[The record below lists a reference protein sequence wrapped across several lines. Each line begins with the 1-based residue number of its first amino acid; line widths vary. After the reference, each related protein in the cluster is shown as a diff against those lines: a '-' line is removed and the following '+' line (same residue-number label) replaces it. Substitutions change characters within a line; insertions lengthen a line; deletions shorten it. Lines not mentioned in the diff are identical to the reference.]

1 MRLAYRAAG
10 PAVLPHEPAALPRY
24 HDPSPTGLPVVR
36 WALLTVLLFTEVVGL
51 TVAFDAGV
59 RTADAGWAGTII
71 FRSPYLLRAGVVAVL
86 VVGVLG
92 LWRLRDE
99 IRLAARAGSDWAAAQ
114 WSLAQVGA
122 FALFV
127 LATRRVL
134 GESTRTAAVAPLD
147 LFTWLATGAMTV
159 GLWAAAMVPPA
170 GWARLVRRGRG
181 ILLAGVFVA
190 LVSLPAALLF
200 QSEWDDLSRPTLWV
214 SWHLVHLVASD
225 VVCDPETR
233 TLGTTAFRVTVAPHC
248 SGYEGMGLTA
258 AYLGAYLWV
267 FRRDLRFPRALLLLP
282 VGIAAV
288 WVANAVRIAAL
299 VLIGDRVSPQLA
311 LGGFHSQAGWIGF
324 SAVALGLVGVSHRSR
339 LFTRAPAVE
348 RREPSPTLAYL
359 VPLLAVVLVE
369 ILAVAFLPDPDL
381 AYPVRVSVVGAIL
394 VYFWPRYESLRVA
407 GRGGLGPALFAGA
420 GVYVLWESLVRF
432 GLAGGSSETWP
443 VPDEL
448 PRWALGPWLA
458 VWGIGFTIVTP
469 IVEELAFRGY
479 LMRRLVAGDF
489 QAVPAG
495 TFTWLSFLGSSVLF
509 GVLHGEWVA
518 GTLAGM
524 AYALV
529 VVRTGRARDAVIA
542 HALTNALLWVGAMV
556 SGGS

>member
-1 MRLAYRAAG
+1 MRLAFRAAG
-10 PAVLPHEPAALPRY
+10 PAVLPHEPTALPR
-24 HDPSPTGLPVVR
+24 HHEPRPGGLPVVR
-36 WALLTVLLFTEVVGL
+36 WALLTILLLAEVVGL

-71 FRSPYLLRAGVVAVL
+71 FRSPYLLRAGVVALL
-86 VVGVLG
+86 VIGVLG

-99 IRLAARAGSDWAAAQ
+99 IRLAARAGSDWAAAL
-114 WSLAQVGA
+114 WALAQVGA

-127 LATRRVL
+127 LATGRVL
-134 GESTRTAAVAPLD
+134 GDSTRSSAVEPLD
-147 LFTWLATGAMTV
+147 LLTWLATGAMTV

-170 GWARLVRRGRG
+170 GWPRLVRRGRG
-181 ILLAGVFVA
+181 ILLAGVVVA
-190 LVSLPAALLF
+190 VVALPAALLF

-214 SWHLVHLVASD
+214 SSHLVQLFASD
-225 VVCDPETR
+225 AVCDPETR

-248 SGYEGMGLTA
+248 SGYEGMGLIA

-282 VGIAAV
+282 LGIAAV

-339 LFTRAPAVE
+339 LFTRGKPVD
-348 RREPSPTLAYL
+348 RPEPSPTVAYL
-359 VPLLAVVLVE
+359 APLLAVVLVE

-381 AYPVRVSVVGAIL
+381 AYPVRAGAAGAL
-394 VYFWPRYESLRVA
+394 LLYFWPRYESLRVA
-407 GRGGLGPALFAGA
+407 GRDGLAPALFAGV
-420 GVYVLWESLVRF
+420 GVYVLWETLVRF
-432 GLAGGSSETWP
+432 GLAGGSSAETWP

-469 IVEELAFRGY
+469 VVEELAFRGY
-479 LMRRLVAGDF
+479 LMRRLVARDF
-489 QAVPAG
+489 QAVPVG
-495 TFTWLSFLGSSVLF
+495 RFTWVSFLGSSVLF
-509 GVLHGEWVA
+509 GLLHGEWVA

-529 VVRTGRARDAVIA
+529 AVRTGRVRDAVIA
-542 HALTNALLWVGAMV
+542 HALTNALLWVSAMV
-556 SGGS
+556 GGP